1 MVVCNMSK
9 KKAKKKGK
17 LTAPIVAGFLLIG
30 AVGSIGGDDS
40 STSSNNTATQ
50 KDQTAIVETVPEEKE
65 RIESV
70 ASEKVEQNKE
80 TKEEQTAPSMP
91 ADPAP
96 QKPEVSV
103 DPEQA
108 LRDKL
113 AQYNYVGSSESD
125 KYHKPKCKWTS
136 KINDGNLVHFDT
148 EDEAESAGYEPCGT
162 CKP

>member
-1 MVVCNMSK
+1 MSK

-17 LTAPIVAGFLLIG
+17 LTAPIVAGLLLIG

-40 STSSNNTATQ
+40 STNSSNTTTQ
-50 KDQTAIVETVPEEKE
+50 KEQTSIIETVPEEKE
-65 RIESV
+65 NIESV
-70 ASEKVEQNKE
+70 AGGKSEQEKE
-80 TKEEQTAPSMP
+80 TKEDKTATTKP
-91 ADPAP
+91 ADPAL

-108 LRDKL
+108 FRDKL
-113 AQYNYVGSSESD
+113 SQYNYVGSSESD
-125 KYHKPKCKWTS
+125 KYHKPKCKWNS

-148 EDEAESAGYEPCGT
+148 EDEAKSAGYEPCGT